1 MTQNKVQKAAIR
13 RRMAETGEPYVVAR
27 RIVLG
32 EASGAGSDVD
42 RLMPLEAQD
51 APGTQEVSGASAT
64 GGVQEARGAAGTAAV
79 TPEEQYVLEARAAGV
94 GAEEIE
100 SQTVVYRLEAA
111 AQRAQEAAERAR
123 ELADRA
129 EEEAEQTE
137 DRAGRAEEAAE
148 EAEEWAEP
156 AEKRLLRERAARLQE
171 AWEQA
176 QLRAEQAE
184 EVAVA
189 AEERA
194 ELAAD
199 AAEEAANDE
208 FSGPADDDPRSV
220 WAAAT
225 GDGFAQADR
234 AGPWAGDEE
243 FVPPVP
249 PAPPVPP
256 MPPVPPRPP
265 VPPAFRW

>member
-32 EASGAGSDVD
+32 GASGASSDVD
-42 RLMPLEAQD
+42 GL
-51 APGTQEVSGASAT
+51 
-64 GGVQEARGAAGTAAV
+64 
-79 TPEEQYVLEARAAGV
+79 TPEEQYALEARAAGV
-94 GAEEIE
+94 SAEEIDG
-100 SQTVVYRLEAA
+100 QTLVYRLEAA

-129 EEEAEQTE
+129 EEEAERTE
-137 DRAGRAEEAAE
+137 DRAGQAEEAAE

-156 AEKRLLRERAARLQE
+156 GEKRLLRERAARLQE

-176 QLRAEQAE
+176 RLRAERAE

-199 AAEEAANDE
+199 AAEEAANGE
-208 FSGPADDDPRSV
+208 FPGSADDDPRSV

-225 GDGFAQADR
+225 GDGYDR
-234 AGPWAGDEE
+234 AGDEG
-243 FVPPVP
+243 FVPPVPPVPPIP

-256 MPPVPPRPP
+256 RPP
-265 VPPAFRW
+265 TPPAFRW

>member
-1 MTQNKVQKAAIR
+1 MIMTQNKVQKAAIR
-13 RRMAETGEPYVVAR
+13 RRMAETGESYVVAR

-32 EASGAGSDVD
+32 EASGAGSDGD
-42 RLMPLEAQD
+42 GL
-51 APGTQEVSGASAT
+51 
-64 GGVQEARGAAGTAAV
+64 

-94 GAEEIE
+94 SAEEIDG
-100 SQTVVYRLEAA
+100 QTLVYRLEAA
-111 AQRAQEAAERAR
+111 AQRAQEAAEQAR

-129 EEEAEQTE
+129 EEEAERTE
-137 DRAGRAEEAAE
+137 DRAGQAEEAAE

-156 AEKRLLRERAARLQE
+156 GEKRLLRERAARLQE

-176 QLRAEQAE
+176 QLRAERAE
-184 EVAVA
+184 EAAVA

-199 AAEEAANDE
+199 AAEEAMNGE
-208 FSGPADDDPRSV
+208 FPGPADDDPRTV

-225 GDGFAQADR
+225 GNGYARADR
-234 AGPWAGDEE
+234 AGPWAGDEG
-243 FVPPVP
+243 FVPPVPPIP

-256 MPPVPPRPP
+256 RPP
-265 VPPAFRW
+265 APPAFRW